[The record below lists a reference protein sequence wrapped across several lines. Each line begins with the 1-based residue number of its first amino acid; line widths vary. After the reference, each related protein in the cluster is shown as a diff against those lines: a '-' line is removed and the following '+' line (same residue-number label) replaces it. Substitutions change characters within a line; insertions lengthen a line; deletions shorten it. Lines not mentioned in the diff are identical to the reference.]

1 MRNAFRKLPVL
12 GMVVFAA
19 ACGGGDAAETETSAT
34 PTHEAVSTDVPEAA
48 APPVTTNAPNTTAT
62 TAPATGTVH
71 EVKMTTTQGGASG
84 EFVPANITVKKGDM
98 IRFTSEGNAVHNVS
112 FPATEN
118 AGKGNLPA
126 PGPFKNNAE
135 TYELQVNMDAGTYN
149 FQCDPHAAMGMKG
162 VLTVQ

>member
-12 GMVVFAA
+12 GLVVFAA

-34 PTHEAVSTDVPEAA
+34 PANEAVSTDVPEAA
-48 APPVTTNAPNTTAT
+48 APPVATTDPSASAA

-71 EVKMTTTQGGASG
+71 QVRMTTTQGGASG
-84 EFVPANITVKKGDM
+84 EFVPANITVKKGDV

-126 PGPFKNNAE
+126 AGPFKNNGE
-135 TYELQVNMDAGTYN
+135 TYEL
-149 FQCDPHAAMGMKG
+149 
-162 VLTVQ
+162 